1 MRKLADQE
9 LERIVSLLREGK
21 PLPEDYK
28 TILFDTKK
36 EYELIY
42 ADKEREEDILAD
54 TMAVPLQPVKTFR
67 KGENGNCWTNM
78 LIFGDNL
85 QVLKTLLQMK
95 QEGKLKNA
103 DGTPG
108 VRLVYID
115 PPFAT
120 RQEFRGSQ
128 DQKAYQDKIA
138 GARFLEFLR
147 KRLVFLREL
156 LSEDGSIYVHLD
168 YRKKHYVKII
178 MDEIFGE
185 HNFRNEIAVNRIK
198 KNVRERDR
206 VKKLN
211 EEFDTILF
219 YSRND
224 SLLILPPMRE
234 DVKPD
239 RWHAFDAA
247 GFRTGM
253 DYEIFGFKPAIT
265 RHWHWTKEKAFEA
278 KNNYEKWEKNFSQ
291 SETLGDYWSRT
302 GKKLQFVRPSP
313 NTGKPEYFIPASQES
328 LCNNLWNDISGYAF
342 TFNYP
347 TEKNE
352 ILLERIINMTSNPGD
367 LVLDCFAGSGT
378 TLAVAEKLGRRW
390 IGVDCGKLAVY
401 TMQKRLLNIAESKD
415 LEDPQKKKK
424 YGKPPKP
431 FTLYN
436 AGLYDYKMIKELPWE
451 QYRDF
456 ALKLFQCRDERHEI
470 SKIELDGYLG
480 ADSVMVFNYQK
491 HPDAMLDRGFIDD
504 LHKYLGDK
512 IGKRFFIIAPA
523 ASVQFLE
530 DYIEKGKTKY
540 YILRIPYSI
549 IEEIHNR
556 GFTKIK
562 QQVSEIDV
570 NDTVEAVGFDFIQ
583 VPTVECQYFIEDK
596 KGQLGLGKG
605 TKECVI
611 KIEKFESRV
620 ISRKPLEFANL
631 ETLSIVMLDYNF
643 DGVVFDLDE
652 VFYAENL
659 KKHALSKAE
668 GNGYEVR
675 FTEDQVKGQIM
686 IIYIDIFGNEKREVK
701 TLSDF
706 NKSWVR

>member
-1 MRKLADQE
+1 MGEGKKRKEEVTNMLKFSEQE
-9 LERIVSLLREGK
+9 IEKIVSRLREGK
-21 PLPEDYK
+21 TL
-28 TILFDTKK
+28 LFDTKK

-42 ADKEREEDILAD
+42 FDKEREEDILAD
-54 TMAVPLQPVKTFR
+54 TMAVPLQKIKTFR
-67 KGENGNCWTNM
+67 NGASGNSWTNM

-85 QVLKTLLQMK
+85 QILKTLLQMK

-156 LSEDGSIYVHLD
+156 LSEDGGIYVHLD
-168 YRKKHYVKII
+168 YHKKHYVKAIL
-178 MDEIFGE
+178 DELFGE
-185 HNFRNEIAVNRIK
+185 NNFRNEIVVNRIR
-198 KNVRERDR
+198 KNIRERER

-211 EEFDTILF
+211 EEFDTLLL

-224 SLLILPPMRE
+224 SLLLLPPTY
-234 DVKPD
+234 KNFKSD

-247 GFRTGM
+247 GFRNGM
-253 DYEIFGFKPAIT
+253 DYEIFGFKPASN
-265 RHWHWTKEKAFEA
+265 RHWHWTKEKAFIA
-278 KNNYEKWEKNFSQ
+278 KSNYVIWEKNFLKNES
-291 SETLGDYWSRT
+291 LGNYWLRT
-302 GKKLQFVRPSP
+302 GKKLKFVRPNT
-313 NTGKPEYFIPASQES
+313 NTGKPEYFIPASEDS
-328 LCNNLWNDISGYAF
+328 LCNNLWNDISGYSF
-342 TFNYP
+342 SYKYP

-352 ILLERIINMTSNPGD
+352 LLLERIINMASAKGD
-367 LVLDCFAGSGT
+367 LILDAFAGSGT

-390 IGVDCGKLAVY
+390 IGVDCGKLAIY
-401 TMQKRLLNIAESKD
+401 TMQKRLLNIADSKD
-415 LEDPQKKKK
+415 LENPKKK

-431 FTLYN
+431 FILYN
-436 AGLYDYKMIKELPWE
+436 AGLYDYKMIKKLPWE

-456 ALKLFQCRDERHEI
+456 ALKLFQCRDEKHKI

-491 HPDAMLDRGFIDD
+491 HPNALLHRGFIDD
-504 LHKYLGDK
+504 LYKYLGDK
-512 IGKRFFIIAPA
+512 IGRRFFIIVPA

-540 YILRIPYSI
+540 FILRIPYSI

-556 GFTKIK
+556 GFSKIK
-562 QQVSEIDV
+562 QPVNEMDV
-570 NDTVEAVGFDFIQ
+570 NDTVDAVGFDFIQ
-583 VPTVECQYFIEDK
+583 VPTVECRYFGDNK
-596 KGQLGLGKG
+596 KGQLKLGKG

-620 ISRKPLEFANL
+620 ISCKPLEFINR
-631 ETLSIVMLDYNF
+631 ETLSMVMLDYNF
-643 DGVVFDLDE
+643 DREVFNLDE
-652 VFYAENL
+652 VFYAEEL
-659 KKHALSKAE
+659 KEK
-668 GNGYEVR
+668 GYEVR
-675 FTEDQVKGQIM
+675 FAKDKVKGQIM
-686 IIYIDIFGNEKREVK
+686 VIYIDIFGNEKREIK

-706 NKSWVR
+706 SSRGKESYA

>member
-168 YRKKHYVKII
+168 WKKAHYVRTLL
-178 MDEIFGE
+178 DEILGE
-185 HNFRNEIAVNRIK
+185 ENFRNEIVWYYRRWSAPSKLFQRYHDVVFWYTKNQEYLFNELREMPA
-198 KNVRERDR
+198 NVRKGRRESYERDENGR
-206 VKKLN
+206 
-211 EEFDTILF
+211 LF
-219 YSRND
+219 RWQ
-224 SLLILPPMRE
+224 SLHGKRYKIYRDDEGVLAG
-234 DVKPD
+234 DVWEIPFI
-239 RWHAFDAA
+239 HPS
-247 GFRTGM
+247 GYERTA
-253 DYEIFGFKPAIT
+253 YPT
-265 RHWHWTKEKAFEA
+265 
-278 KNNYEKWEKNFSQ
+278 Q
-291 SETLGDYWSRT
+291 
-302 GKKLQFVRPSP
+302 
-313 NTGKPEYFIPASQES
+313 KPEA
-328 LCNNLWNDISGYAF
+328 
-342 TFNYP
+342 
-347 TEKNE
+347 
-352 ILLERIINMTSNPGD
+352 LLERIIKASSNPGD

-390 IGVDCGKLAVY
+390 IGVDCGKLAIY

-436 AGLYDYKMIKELPWE
+436 AGLYDYRMIKELPWE

-562 QQVSEIDV
+562 QPVSEIDV

-643 DGVVFDLDE
+643 DGEVFDLDE

-701 TLSDF
+701 IF
-706 NKSWVR
+706 KAFKGKYK